1 MSITDFKLLVE
12 SFPSF
17 AKVVRKIAHTKKIK
31 YSLDHY
37 NIGLGEDDEEDKAK
51 AQEVSLDDKLR
62 HLDRQVKVICE
73 NVRRLTLQTS

>member
-1 MSITDFKLLVE
+1 M
-12 SFPSF
+12 
-17 AKVVRKIAHTKKIK
+17 VRDIAHKNIK

-37 NIGLGEDDEEDKAK
+37 NLGLGEDDDEADKSK
-51 AQEVSLDDKLR
+51 SHEVTLDDKLM